1 MKNLLSLLAFVLL
14 SNASRAQEG
23 IEMAD
28 TMRSE
33 GKIYVVVAVV
43 LIILLGL
50 LFYLARLD
58 KKIGQ
63 LEKQLKK

>member
-1 MKNLLSLLAFVLL
+1 MKKLTSLIALILF
-14 SNASRAQEG
+14 STIGEAQNS

-33 GKIYVVVAVV
+33 GKIYVVIAVV

-58 KKIGQ
+58 KKIGH

>member
-1 MKNLLSLLAFVLL
+1 MKKLNSLIAFILFATI
-14 SNASRAQEG
+14 SQAQNS

-33 GKIYVVVAVV
+33 GKIYVVIAVV

>member
-1 MKNLLSLLAFVLL
+1 MKKLNSLIAFILLSTI
-14 SNASRAQEG
+14 SQAQNS

-33 GKIYVVVAVV
+33 GKIYVVLAVV
-43 LIILLGL
+43 LIILFGL
-50 LFYLARLD
+50 LFYLTRLD

-63 LEKQLKK
+63 LEKEMKK

>member
-1 MKNLLSLLAFVLL
+1 MKNLLSLLAFLLL
-14 SNASRAQEG
+14 SNSVRAQEG

-33 GKIYVVVAVV
+33 GKIYVVIAVV

-58 KKIGQ
+58 RKIGQ
-63 LEKQLKK
+63 LEKELKK